1 MISAKEG
8 GGVVRKRHK
17 EKLKRKQRRIKNRV
31 TIRTLFLLVI
41 TLIFNT
47 YAWFTYFNTISANMT
62 AHVDK
67 WHIQFKIDDE
77 VVEREFP
84 IVIEHAYPGM
94 QDVEKEVTVLNDGER
109 DAEIDYAI
117 KSVRIFND
125 VYVASDQIGSGDT
138 VPTGAIML
146 RSRELI
152 EKIENE
158 YPFFLSLA
166 TENNNN
172 TLTAEN
178 EAKLKIAFTWAYES
192 GDDERDTS
200 YGTTAYDFYNE
211 NPGKDAIELVV
222 KIIVK
227 QHEETTPTEPEP

>member
-1 MISAKEG
+1 M
-8 GGVVRKRHK
+8 RKRHK

-31 TIRTLFLLVI
+31 TIRTLFLLII

-67 WHIQFKIDDE
+67 WHVQFKVDDE
-77 VVEREFP
+77 IVEREFP

-94 QDVEKEVTVLNDGER
+94 PDVEKSVTIINDGEK
-109 DAEIDYAI
+109 DADIDYAI
-117 KSVRIFND
+117 KSVRIFDN
-125 VYVASDQIGSGDT
+125 VFVASDQMGAGDT
-138 VPTGAIML
+138 ISAGATAIH
-146 RSRELI
+146 SSEI
-152 EKIENE
+152 ESKIENE

-178 EAKLKIAFTWAYES
+178 EVVLKINFNWPYES

-200 YGTTAYDFYNE
+200 YGTTAYDFYKA
-211 NPGKDAIELVV
+211 NPEKQAIELVV

-227 QHEETTPTEPEP
+227 QHEETTTPVIP